1 MKYGS
6 VDLAKGGII
15 MNSATASAFSFALQ
29 SCGSRFR
36 FQISADPKIS
46 HQLALYTEGY
56 SDQSFIDVS
65 IP

>member
-15 MNSATASAFSFALQ
+15 MDSASASAFSFALQ

-36 FQISADPKIS
+36 FQTSADLKITQ
-46 HQLALYTEGY
+46 QLALYTEGY
-56 SDQSFIDVS
+56 SDQSFLDAR